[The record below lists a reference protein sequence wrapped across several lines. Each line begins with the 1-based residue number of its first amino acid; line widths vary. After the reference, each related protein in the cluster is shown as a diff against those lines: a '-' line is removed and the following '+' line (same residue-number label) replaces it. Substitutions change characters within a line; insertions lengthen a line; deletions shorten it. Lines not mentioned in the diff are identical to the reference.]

1 MSTIKTLVMGSIN
14 IDILNNFDHYVEFLS
29 NEKFVDKDVILVKEK
44 KPNNRKELC
53 FQSPIMS
60 DYPFGNTELLIEAP
74 KCLSGKFS
82 AKILTDKIANRML
95 LRYDSDGGAHRNK
108 FDDIPLSEQSV
119 TTPHLHK
126 YDEQGRFL
134 AIKTSSIMKDE
145 KKARDIETGFHIFCE
160 EGRLLSSV
168 TSDYP
173 QAFIGEMGRGLF
185 EEETDPCEGV
195 NFD

>member
-1 MSTIKTLVMGSIN
+1 MGAIN
-14 IDILNNFDHYVEFLS
+14 LDILKNYNQYEEYIC

-44 KPNNRKELC
+44 KPNNRKELF
-53 FQSPIMS
+53 FQSTIIS
-60 DYPFGNTELLIEAP
+60 DHPFGNSELLIEAP
-74 KCLSGKFS
+74 ICLSGKFS
-82 AKILTDKIANRML
+82 AKILTDKMANRML
-95 LRYDSDGGAHRNK
+95 LRYDSDGGTHRNK
-108 FDDIPLSEQSV
+108 FDDIPLSEQSI

-134 AIKTSSIMKDE
+134 AIKTGSIMRDE
-145 KKARDIETGFHIFCE
+145 NKARDIETGFRIFCE